1 MFGYANLLQCLHQ
14 CNFVTLLSAGV
25 LVSFDY
31 ARQNA
36 ENQQFSASVD
46 ANEGTNYYTLIEID
60 EGDNNEEES
69 ITSIYHEFVFTV
81 TGEGDSVSWDFGDGS
96 AGNGMSISHQYETP
110 GIYTVTATSISPNS
124 VETSTLEVLVDLEAV
139 VEVDNMECTCA
150 PTAKDSVIDLLGMQG
165 MMSLEGYVMV
175 EHDGSSESCTLRNPL
190 QECHLQ

>member
-1 MFGYANLLQCLHQ
+1 MRTFSSVFISVI
-14 CNFVTLLSAGV
+14 FVATLLSAGV

-31 ARQNA
+31 ARQNS
-36 ENQQFSASVD
+36 ENEQFSASVD

-69 ITSIYHEFVFTV
+69 VTSIYHEFVFTV
-81 TGEGDSVSWDFGDGS
+81 TGEGDSVSWDFGDGL

-124 VETSTLEVLVDLEAV
+124 VKTSTLEVLVDLEAV

-165 MMSLEGYVMV
+165 TMSLKGYVMV
-175 EHDGSSESCTLRNPL
+175 EHDGSSESCTLR
-190 QECHLQ
+190 

>member
-1 MFGYANLLQCLHQ
+1 MRTFSSVFISVI
-14 CNFVTLLSAGV
+14 FVATLLSAGV

-36 ENQQFSASVD
+36 ENQQFSVSVD

-124 VETSTLEVLVDLEAV
+124 VETSTLEVLVGLEAV

-165 MMSLEGYVMV
+165 MMSLEG
-175 EHDGSSESCTLRNPL
+175 
-190 QECHLQ
+190 